1 MLFAWGWGGG
11 GIGVEGNFWAFYPC
25 QKANLGGWGVCAGEA
40 LGYITDAASL
50 GAFSYS

>member
-40 LGYITDAASL
+40 LRYITDAASL